1 MLKIKIYTIG
11 RCKENWLAE
20 ALNEYE
26 KRLKGR
32 AEMQWLL
39 AKDNLQL
46 AEWCFAEAN
55 LFALDPQGIILSSEA
70 FSQKLMQ
77 TGARLSFV
85 IGGAEGL
92 PSTILKQAKEVISLS
107 RLTFTH
113 QITRLILAEQ
123 IYRALEIERKSP
135 YHK

>member
-11 RCKENWLAE
+11 RCKETWLAE
-20 ALNEYE
+20 ASQEYE

-32 AEMQWLL
+32 AGIEWLL
-39 AKDNLQL
+39 AKDNPQL
-46 AEWCFAEAN
+46 IEWSSAESN
-55 LFALDPQGIILSSEA
+55 LFALDPKGEILTSEA
-70 FSQKLMQ
+70 FSQKLVQ
-77 TGARLSFV
+77 AGSRPSFV

-92 PSTILKQAKEVISLS
+92 PPEILKHAKEAISLS

-113 QITRLILAEQ
+113 QIARLILAEQ